1 MKLYKPSFVIY
12 TAIVNN
18 YDYPRVVPSAFSG
31 VDFICFC
38 DNDNRKN
45 ARRLGWTVRE
55 LPVSNRDLTR
65 LSRDI
70 KLRPHLYL
78 EGWRHSLWI
87 DANIQITPDAITEIN
102 DLIINDTLIATFQHP
117 LRKNVAEE
125 ALECKRKAK
134 DNPDAIDSIINFLE
148 EQKYPITSKPLF
160 ETGVLYRQHSNDS
173 VKLCMD
179 VWWEILNR
187 FSKRDQLS
195 LGYALWKSGVPVT
208 LLKGNARGCNPGY
221 LIGSH
226 RTKGFRNLISYFQAY
241 SFNRPINREI
251 LMIIKKVKKCIPK

>member
-1 MKLYKPSFVIY
+1 MELHRSGFVIY
-12 TAIVNN
+12 TAIANN
-18 YDYPRVVPSAFSG
+18 YDYPRVVPSEFSG
-31 VDFICFC
+31 IDFICFC
-38 DNDNRKN
+38 DNDTKTK
-45 ARRLGWTVRE
+45 ATRLGWSVRE
-55 LPVSNRDLTR
+55 FPVSNRDLTR
-65 LSRDI
+65 LCRDI

-78 EGWRHSLWI
+78 EEWRHSLWI

-102 DLIINDTLIATFQHP
+102 DLIVNDTLIATFQHP

-125 ALECKRKAK
+125 ALECKKRGK

-148 EQKYPITSKPLF
+148 EQKYPITSNPLF
-160 ETGVLYRQHSNDS
+160 ETNVVYRQHSNDS

-208 LLKGNARGCNPGY
+208 LLKGNARGGNQGY

-226 RTKGFRNLISYFQAY
+226 RTKGLRNLILYLEVY
-241 SFNRPINREI
+241 SFKRPMNRVIF
-251 LMIIKKVKKCIPK
+251 MVIKKLKKLISK